1 MPQDWVHEFRR
12 PARPRAGVVL
22 VSGLG
27 GVWFDWCAV
36 ADRLPD
42 DVSVIGVDPS
52 RCPDPPSLPR
62 RVGLL
67 AEVASE
73 LPRPVVWV
81 AHSMA
86 AFAVEALGRQGT
98 APFDGLVMVDP
109 SVGEEPTVLQAP
121 IGLLGARLHRH
132 PGWAQVLVGH
142 FGPLGRRVVVRALTG
157 RRDRAHQ
164 SSVQRTYGDPA
175 MIGTVLLEYRAF
187 DVQAAVLERLRRSH
201 RWPPIPTV
209 VLLAGRRRLPFPD
222 LGWTVR
228 RVPRSGHLMML
239 DRPEVIV
246 GSILAVIDEIC
257 SGGNICATG
266 AL

>member
-1 MPQDWVHEFRR
+1 
-12 PARPRAGVVL
+12 VVL

-27 GVWFDWCAV
+27 GVWFDWGAV
-36 ADRLPD
+36 VDRLPVD
-42 DVSVIGVDPS
+42 LSVIGVDPS
-52 RCPDPPSLPR
+52 RCPDRPSLPR

-67 AEVASE
+67 TEVATG

-86 AFAVEALGRQGT
+86 AFAVEALGRRGS

-132 PGWAQVLVGH
+132 PGWAQILVGH
-142 FGPLGRRVVVRALTG
+142 FGPLGRRLVVRALTG
-157 RRDRAHQ
+157 RRDRARQ
-164 SSVQRTYGDPA
+164 AVVQRTYGDP
-175 MIGTVLLEYRAF
+175 TVVATILTEYRAF
-187 DVQAAVLERLRRSH
+187 DTQAAVLERLRRLH
-201 RWPPIPTV
+201 RWPPTPAV

-222 LGWTVR
+222 LGWIVR

-257 SGGNICATG
+257 PAGNIRATG
-266 AL
+266 EL